1 MSKTKTAQLSEQ
13 PSRKRRRF
21 TDEFKA
27 EAVQM
32 LVDGHSASSICQ
44 RLGLSSPNILYRWKR
59 DLIRQGGTTAA
70 GLDGRVRELE
80 AELRRVERERDILKK
95 ALAIFGRDG

>member
-1 MSKTKTAQLSEQ
+1 MSNAKQERDPEQ
-13 PSRKRRRF
+13 PPRKRRRF
-21 TDEFKA
+21 RDEFKA

-32 LVDGHSASSICQ
+32 LLDGHSAGSICQ
-44 RLGLSSPNILYRWKR
+44 RLGLSSPNILYRWKWE
-59 DLIRQGGTTAA
+59 LIRRGGSATA

-95 ALAIFGRDG
+95 ALVIFGRDG